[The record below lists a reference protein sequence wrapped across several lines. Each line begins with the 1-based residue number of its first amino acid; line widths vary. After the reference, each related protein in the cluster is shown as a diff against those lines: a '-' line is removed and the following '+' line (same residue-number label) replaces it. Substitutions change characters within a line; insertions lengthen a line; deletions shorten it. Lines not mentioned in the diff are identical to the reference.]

1 MDFKSSFRVNAT
13 LVSNEFIDTYMASAN
28 GEYIK
33 EYLFLL
39 RHEGEAVTVS
49 MIADAVNHTESDVAR
64 ALAYWKRQGSWRNLW
79 IKFLPMACLWISGRL
94 LARWPVPGA

>member
-1 MDFKSSFRVNAT
+1 MAVDFKSSFRVNAT
-13 LVSNEFIDTYMASAN
+13 LVPNEFIDTYMASAN

-49 MIADAVNHTESDVAR
+49 TELLARKAERMEVQREVSSVRATLRTSMRHFPHIR
-64 ALAYWKRQGSWRNLW
+64 ALAIS
-79 IKFLPMACLWISGRL
+79 LPQRH
-94 LARWPVPGA
+94 